1 MRFSSKMLEPGVT
14 IWFIADPTVR
24 SGGLSRAKG

>member
-1 MRFSSKMLEPGVT
+1 MLEPGVT